1 MGFNKVKSLVIVIF
15 VFSLNSCNT
24 QKNISGY
31 YSFETECLGVELD
44 GSQTL
49 RSWGKGKNKRD
60 AIVQAK
66 KNAVRD
72 VLFKGISKGSKE
84 CDLKPVLIEVNAKE
98 IHQDYFFS
106 FFKDGGKYSKYTSN
120 KDGSVKNKFKSN
132 NEFIIETTVRV
143 LRSKLKEQLIKDNI
157 IK

>member
-1 MGFNKVKSLVIVIF
+1 MKSKTIQLLVVILVIM
-15 VFSLNSCNT
+15 LNSCKP

-49 RSWGKGKNKRD
+49 RAWGKGKNQRD
-60 AIVQAK
+60 AFVQAQ

-72 VLFKGISKGSKE
+72 VLFKGISKGSSE
-84 CDLKPVLIEVNAKE
+84 CNQKPVLIEVNAQEK
-98 IHQDYFFS
+98 HQDYFFI
-106 FFKDGGKYSKYTSN
+106 FFEDGGKYSKFTTN
-120 KDGSVKNKFKSN
+120 TDGKIKNKFTTN
-132 NEFIIETTVRV
+132 NEYVVETTVRV
-143 LRSKLKEQLIKDNI
+143 LRNKLKNQLIKDNI

>member
-1 MGFNKVKSLVIVIF
+1 MKYILLIIAF
-15 VFSLNSCNT
+15 VLSLNSCKT

-49 RSWGKGKNKRD
+49 RSWGKGKNERD
-60 AIVQAK
+60 AFVQAQ

-72 VLFKGISKGSKE
+72 VLFKGISKGSNE
-84 CDLKPVLIEVNAKE
+84 CSQYPVLIEVNAQEK
-98 IHQDYFFS
+98 HQDYFFT
-106 FFKDGGKYSKYTSN
+106 FFKDGGKYTKYSSN
-120 KDGSVKNKFKSN
+120 TDGRINDKFMAN
-132 NEFIIETTVRV
+132 NEFVVEITVRV
-143 LRSKLKEQLIKDNI
+143 LRNKLKKQLIKDNI